1 VGYLI
6 VFVVAA
12 AVGVAVYAI
21 TLREGLQPAPAAPP
35 GGGTGAGASETAAPP
50 SDGTYVSVSG
60 GTPDWQSRLTGL
72 LGLVVAVVVGAVAM
86 ATIAYMAVSAIV
98 RLVGGLAPDAAPS

>member
-12 AVGVAVYAI
+12 GVGVAVYAL
-21 TLREGLQPAPAAPP
+21 TLRDATFTVAGPGEPSRSAP
-35 GGGTGAGASETAAPP
+35 
-50 SDGTYVSVSG
+50 DGTYVSVSG

-72 LGLVVAVVVGAVAM
+72 VGLLVAVVIGAVAL
-86 ATIAYMAVSAIV
+86 AAVLYLSISAVV
-98 RLVGGLAPDAAPS
+98 RLVSGLAPASGSSVGV